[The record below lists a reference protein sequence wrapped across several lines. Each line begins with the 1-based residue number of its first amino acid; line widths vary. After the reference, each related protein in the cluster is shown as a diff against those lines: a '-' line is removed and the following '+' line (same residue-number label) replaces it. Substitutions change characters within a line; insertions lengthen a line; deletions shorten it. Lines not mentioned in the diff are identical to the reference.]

1 MWPNPQET
9 ADLVTFTEEI
19 LEGKLHFLRSVT
31 FTEEIVKGKLYFLHS
46 VLQILL
52 LNCLCSLSLWVVST
66 IFLHVTIF
74 YSLNDTDIAT
84 YADNITPYASPSKTI
99 LTFVDQ
105 MTRSAKNTVISPNFL
120 VWKFCRKTYLKI
132 SQNSH

>member
-1 MWPNPQET
+1 MWPNLQET
-9 ADLVTFTEEI
+9 VDLFTLIEEI
-19 LEGKLHFLRSVT
+19 LKGKLHFLRSVT
-31 FTEEIVKGKLYFLHS
+31 FTEVIVKGKLYFLHS
-46 VLQILL
+46 VLQILV

-74 YSLNDTDIAT
+74 YLLNDTDIAS

-105 MTRSAKNTVISPNFL
+105 ITRSTKNTVISPNFL
-120 VWKFCRKTYLKI
+120 VRKFCGKTYLKI